1 VNEDRIL
8 AMSAFEAAYLIR
20 TFREKNPELS
30 TPDLI
35 ATVKAVRADFYPHDY
50 DAGADIEGRIAP
62 HIVTPL
68 EAFFAAAIDAIIADR
83 APLWARLAPAGRKH
97 VLQAMG
103 VNGVQCLR
111 SAGLLGFDARATEWW
126 DALASANR
134 GERDARLLAQGREG
148 ERRSLAYERNRLQKE
163 GILRSPIWV
172 AVDDNTVG
180 YDILS
185 FARHD
190 GREINRLIEVKTTNA
205 DVPRLFLS
213 RNEWN
218 TASQYGAAFEFH
230 LWNFSNDTLTIF
242 SVEDI
247 RPHIPTDNGDGKWG
261 LVEIRPALS
270 RGVAVPV
277 FSCLSS

>member
-1 VNEDRIL
+1 MNEDRIL

-30 TPDLI
+30 TADLI
-35 ATVKAVRADFYPHDY
+35 ATVRAVRADFYPHDY

-62 HIVTPL
+62 QIVTPL
-68 EAFFAAAIDAIIADR
+68 EAFFAAAIDAIITDR
-83 APLWARLAPAGRKH
+83 APFWARLAPAGRKH

-111 SAGLLGFDARATEWW
+111 SAGLLGSDARATEWW

-163 GILRSPIWV
+163 DISSSPVWV

-190 GREINRLIEVKTTNA
+190 GREVNRLIEVKTTNA
-205 DVPRLFLS
+205 DVPRMILS

-218 TASQYGAAFEFH
+218 TAAQYGAAFEFH
-230 LWNFSNDTLTIF
+230 LWNLRNDTLTIF

-261 LVEIRPALS
+261 SVEIRPAL
-270 RGVAVPV
+270 
-277 FSCLSS
+277 